1 MSSSVILKSND
12 EDKTRN
18 WANNIIEKSAG
29 GRVDEPESKVN
40 WTLIIGIIILVIA
53 AIIYFMYSGE
63 AVVDADT
70 IAEITDSVPL
80 LIPVVTAP
88 ALTALV
94 NPVNTEA
101 TV

>member
-18 WANNIIEKSAG
+18 WANSIIEKSAG
-29 GRVDEPESKVN
+29 DKVVEPESKIN
-40 WTLIIGIIILVIA
+40 WVLIVGIIILIIA

-63 AVVDADT
+63 TTEDTPSVVDA
-70 IAEITDSVPL
+70 VPV
-80 LIPVVTAP
+80 LIPVAP
-88 ALTALV
+88 ILTALV